1 MTGLLFNNFNFN
13 ILYTLFLLITLTVS
27 IYKIF
32 FKMKEKTN
40 YEYIFILLFS
50 LIVLFLTA
58 MNNFRYNV
66 SYNIYV
72 LPFLFL
78 SLAILFK
85 SIKKKVIFSSIISS
99 LIILNFA
106 FNIQNYQN
114 YIHKPSNLEHVCS
127 NKSTRD
133 FYYHWARNFNEKFF
147 KKICLNNDLL
157 LK

>member
-1 MTGLLFNNFNFN
+1 
-13 ILYTLFLLITLTVS
+13 
-27 IYKIF
+27 
-32 FKMKEKTN
+32 
-40 YEYIFILLFS
+40 
-50 LIVLFLTA
+50 

-85 SIKKKVIFSSIISS
+85 SFKRKVIFSSVVSS
-99 LIILNFA
+99 LIILNFIV
-106 FNIQNYQN
+106 NIQNYQI
-114 YIHKPSNLEHVCS
+114 YMHKPSNLEHVCS

-133 FYYHWARNFNEKFF
+133 FYYHWARNFDEKFF

-157 LK
+157 FK